1 MDWNSTPLVSS
12 KTAPAEICSP
22 SFCLY
27 WVCCNIMSVH
37 VLIFWP
43 WGMWSLTSL
52 TRDWTY
58 TSCVGGRSLNQWTI
72 REIPAVS
79 SIISVFFIVLNH
91 VQPCVNILWSFPEL
105 SLNKT
110 VFQQGVSLELLQ
122 FFFSWWQ
129 SISKSLPCFSV
140 SFSFPSFFNWL
151 QSGFTSHFPQTS
163 LNSSRATVN
172 FLPNQNVNSVSYL
185 IQLFQRQVSK
195 TDHYSFLETLFL
207 LTFMIFTQL

>member
-1 MDWNSTPLVSS
+1 MTCSICGPELNSSCLLQDCSCRSLLSFFSS
-12 KTAPAEICSP
+12 LLSLLQYYVGSC
-22 SFCLY
+22 FD
-27 WVCCNIMSVH
+27 
-37 VLIFWP
+37 FWP

-58 TSCVGGRSLNQWTI
+58 TSCVGGWSLNQWTI
-72 REIPAVS
+72 REIPDVS
-79 SIISVFFIVLNH
+79 SIMSVFFIVLNH

-129 SISKSLPCFSV
+129 NISKSLPCFSV

-163 LNSSRATVN
+163 LNSSRATMN
-172 FLPNQNVNSVSYL
+172 FLPNQNVNSVS
-185 IQLFQRQVSK
+185 ILFNFFSVRWQNWP
-195 TDHYSFLETLFL
+195 LFL
-207 LTFMIFTQL
+207 T